1 MKKVS
6 KTVLKKYLNLE
17 IGDME
22 LFPDDAPVG
31 ASFYDLQPEND
42 APEVCTLEHVVNLL
56 NLFIS
61 GEIDDNR
68 VKEWVELMIA
78 LDLFDME
85 DEDDRRHDLVV
96 STIYTLD
103 ELKDVNGKITIDD
116 AKHLLQEMCS

>member
-1 MKKVS
+1 MIKVS
-6 KTVLKKYLNLE
+6 KIVLKKYLNLE

-61 GEIDDNR
+61 GEINDNR
-68 VKEWVELMIA
+68 VKEWGESMIA

>member
-1 MKKVS
+1 MIKVS
-6 KTVLKKYLNLE
+6 KIVLKKYLNLE

-68 VKEWVELMIA
+68 VKEWVESMIA

-85 DEDDRRHDLVV
+85 DEEDRRHDLVV

>member
-1 MKKVS
+1 MIKVS
-6 KTVLKKYLNLE
+6 KIVLKKYLNLE

-31 ASFYDLQPEND
+31 TSFYDLQPEND

-68 VKEWVELMIA
+68 VKEWVESMIA

>member
-1 MKKVS
+1 MIKVS
-6 KTVLKKYLNLE
+6 KIVLKKYLNLE

-31 ASFYDLQPEND
+31 TSFYDLHPEND

-68 VKEWVELMIA
+68 VKEWVESMIA

>member
-1 MKKVS
+1 M
-6 KTVLKKYLNLE
+6 
-17 IGDME
+17 M
-22 LFPDDAPVG
+22 P
-31 ASFYDLQPEND
+31 
-42 APEVCTLEHVVNLL
+42 PEVCTLEHVVNLL

-68 VKEWVELMIA
+68 VKEWVESMIA